1 MVPEKISNVEMM
13 SKANVYWD
21 GKVTSRTFFHADG
34 SKHTLGIITA
44 GTYTFGVGDRE
55 IVTLI
60 AGEVEVGQVQD
71 ARGLRDPGELRLRHP
86 YLRRGGVP
94 LRLLQGLTQTR
105 SGVRKHPAVEI
116 DTGGTINV
124 YCFYP

>member
-21 GKVTSRTFFHADG
+21 GKVTSRTFFTADG
-34 SKHTLGIITA
+34 EKHTLGIITA

-60 AGEVEVGQVQD
+60 AGRSRSSAPSTATGSGS
-71 ARGLRDPGELRLRHP
+71 R
-86 YLRRGGVP
+86 P
-94 LRLLQGLTQTR
+94 LRPSRSKPTASTTSAPMVWRSTSATTTR
-105 SGVRKHPAVEI
+105 T
-116 DTGGTINV
+116 DTNAQRGAQAPR
-124 YCFYP
+124 C

>member
-34 SKHTLGIITA
+34 SKLTLGIITA

-60 AGEVEVGQVQD
+60 AGEVEVKRPVDSDWVRFKTPEAFEIQATATMTSVPTVWRSTSATTTRTD
-71 ARGLRDPGELRLRHP
+71 TNA
-86 YLRRGGVP
+86 RRGVP
-94 LRLLQGLTQTR
+94 APRRIHLT
-105 SGVRKHPAVEI
+105 
-116 DTGGTINV
+116 
-124 YCFYP
+124 

>member
-34 SKHTLGIITA
+34 SKHTLGITA

-60 AGEVEVGQVQD
+60 AGEVEVKRPVDSDWVRFKTPEAFEIQATASTTSAPMAWRSISATTTRTDTNAQ
-71 ARGLRDPGELRLRHP
+71 RGAQAPR
-86 YLRRGGVP
+86 
-94 LRLLQGLTQTR
+94 
-105 SGVRKHPAVEI
+105 
-116 DTGGTINV
+116 
-124 YCFYP
+124 C